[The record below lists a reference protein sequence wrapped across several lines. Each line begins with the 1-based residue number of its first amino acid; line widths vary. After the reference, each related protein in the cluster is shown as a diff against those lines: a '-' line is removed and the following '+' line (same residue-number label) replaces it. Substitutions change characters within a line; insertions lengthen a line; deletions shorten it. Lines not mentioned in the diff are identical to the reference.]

1 MADLTNNLS
10 SLNKWK
16 RKHNEPELTEDDLLI
31 KLFDEVEYAW
41 PKLGYPPLVTPF
53 SQYVKNV
60 ALMNVL
66 QVEKGGERWSM
77 IADNIWDM
85 VLGKSGQLPGK
96 VGDEILA
103 LAKKE
108 GHEFFTGHPQDLY
121 PDELD
126 TFRKEMDEKGWAYG
140 EDDEELMELAMHPAQ
155 YRDYKSGQAKADF
168 KAEIA
173 EIKENEASGERA
185 PTDKK
190 AAVAPLGATPSTM
203 NIDVNGEKFVVS
215 VSYDENDPS
224 PTAPASAN
232 QAPQAPASSNGS
244 GSGEPVIS
252 PLEGKFYF
260 TKDSGDKAIQVG
272 DKVKAGDLVGYV
284 EAMKTYNAVK
294 FDQSGTIQKIAI
306 TNGADVDED
315 DVLVILG

>member
-1 MADLTNNLS
+1 
-10 SLNKWK
+10 
-16 RKHNEPELTEDDLLI
+16 
-31 KLFDEVEYAW
+31 
-41 PKLGYPPLVTPF
+41 
-53 SQYVKNV
+53 
-60 ALMNVL
+60 MNVV

-85 VLGKSGQLPGK
+85 VLGKSGALPGK

-108 GHEFFTGHPQDLY
+108 GYAFYTGHPQDPY

-126 TFRKEMDEKGWAYG
+126 VFRKEMDDNGWEYG

-155 YRDYKSGQAKADF
+155 YRNYKSGKAKADF

-173 EIKENEASGERA
+173 SIKEKEASDEGA
-185 PTDKK
+185 PADKK
-190 AAVAPLGATPSTM
+190 AAVAPSGATPSTM
-203 NIDVNGEKFVVS
+203 NIDVNGEKFMVS
-215 VSYDENDPS
+215 VSYDKNGQQS
-224 PTAPASAN
+224 PTSPASSNQATSAPA
-232 QAPQAPASSNGS
+232 PSNGS

-272 DKVKAGDLVGYV
+272 DKVNAGDLVGYV

-294 FDQSGTIQKIAI
+294 FDQSGTIQRIEI
-306 TNGADVDED
+306 TNGQDVDED
-315 DVLVILG
+315 DVLVLLG